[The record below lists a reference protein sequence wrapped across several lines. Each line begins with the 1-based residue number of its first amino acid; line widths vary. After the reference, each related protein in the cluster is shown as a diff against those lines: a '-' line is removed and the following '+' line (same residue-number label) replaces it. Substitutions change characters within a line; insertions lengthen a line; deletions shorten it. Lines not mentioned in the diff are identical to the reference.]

1 MNNYGYCPQCECYCD
16 LIYFR
21 KSCGCC
27 KFVYQCDCG
36 RCFEC
41 KLEYRN
47 NYWYKKECDC
57 YKNENT
63 IKLNVTVRE
72 KNCNNKNKCCNKK
85 SVKNTCCCR

>member
-41 KLEYRN
+41 IFDYRN
-47 NYWYKKECDC
+47 NCWYKK
-57 YKNENT
+57 ENT
-63 IKLNVTVRE
+63 IKLNVTARE